1 MKKISFLILA
11 LVFFIT
17 LPSYSKPPFQKNS
30 IISTKK
36 RFKKIDKNGDGLLSK
51 REMIEA
57 HRERIDKIFF
67 NFDKN
72 EDDKLSKKEL
82 RALRQ
87 EMKKRIHKFRNE
99 G

>member
-1 MKKISFLILA
+1 MKNFSFLILVLA
-11 LVFFIT
+11 FFIA
-17 LPSYSKPPFQKNS
+17 LPSYSNPPFQKNS
-30 IISTKK
+30 IVSIRK
-36 RFKKIDKNGDGLLSK
+36 RFNKIDKNRDGFLSK

-72 EDDKLSKKEL
+72 GDNKLSKKEL
-82 RALRQ
+82 RAFRQ
-87 EMKKRIHKFRNE
+87 EMKKRIYKSRNE